1 MTLSVLIKKGGLTGI
16 MTVTPATTATHQPD
30 NPATV
35 AQVATVAVTEQPKP
49 LPALSSDEESNIRAW
64 LAYIEETDPT
74 IIAEVLDKCRSDL
87 EARRFFL
94 KQPKEVPLPT
104 TDNCLIRCSDCAHF
118 ERIDHPHL
126 GHCDK
131 GEPEAIAGLWDTD
144 KRCCER
150 YLPKPIAS
158 NMIIH
163 GSHEP
168 KE

>member
-1 MTLSVLIKKGGLTGI
+1 MTLSALIKKGGLTGI

-74 IIAEVLDKCRSDL
+74 IIVKVLDKCRNDL

-94 KQPKEVPLPT
+94 KQSKEVPLPT
-104 TDNCLIRCSDCAHF
+104 SVNCPTRCGDCIHF
-118 ERIDHPHL
+118 KRIDHPHL

-131 GEPEAIAGLWDTD
+131 GGPEAIAGLWDTD

-158 NMIIH
+158 NADH
-163 GSHEP
+163 SRPQEP
-168 KE
+168 MQ

>member
-1 MTLSVLIKKGGLTGI
+1 MTLSALIKKGGLTGI

-74 IIAEVLDKCRSDL
+74 IIAEVLDKCRNDL

-94 KQPKEVPLPT
+94 EQSKEVPLPT
-104 TDNCLIRCSDCAHF
+104 TVNSPTRCGDCVHF
-118 ERIDHPHL
+118 EHIEHPHL
-126 GHCDK
+126 GHCAKD
-131 GEPEAIAGLWDTD
+131 EPEAIAGLWDTD
-144 KRCCER
+144 MRCCAS
-150 YLPKPIAS
+150 YLLKPIAS
-158 NMIIH
+158 NTIIH
-163 GSHEP
+163 GSQEP
-168 KE
+168 KQ